1 MAGET
6 EATRSDTPTPGRFDA
21 LQNPTYRWL
30 WWGGIFVFLAS
41 QAQQVARGWLAYE
54 LTGNNKGLGGVIFGF
69 GVSSLIA
76 VPASGVVADRFSKRK
91 ILVFAQSAMAVAALG
106 IAIAVATDTVQYW
119 MLIVASVVQGSGMSF
134 LGPARLAM
142 TADLVDRKLLTNAI
156 FLSNA
161 SIQATRVIGPVV
173 AGVLIA
179 IEPVGIAGVYFIGTA
194 LAALSVATVAR
205 LPKTRPRARSGRS
218 AFGDLADGVRYVRRN
233 PQISRLLVIG
243 VLVVM
248 IGFPH
253 VTLLPGLVEDD
264 FELDAWA
271 FGALT
276 ASAAVGAVSAS
287 LFLANVENRRLG
299 AFQFRAGAIFAVSLA
314 VFAAIP
320 AYWPAAAVMVIVGG
334 ASSAFQAMNNS
345 QVLSIAD
352 VEYHGRV
359 QSLLMLAFTGFGL
372 AALPVGF
379 LADAYGIREVMV
391 VLGALVGVAVISG
404 ESWRSRQARDAPEVV
419 SL

>member
-1 MAGET
+1 MADEPST
-6 EATRSDTPTPGRFDA
+6 SDRPAGTPPGRFDA
-21 LQNPTYRWL
+21 LQNREYRWL
-30 WWGGIFVFLAS
+30 WWGGILVFLAS

-54 LTGNNKGLGGVIFGF
+54 LTGTNRGLGGVIFGF

-76 VPASGVVADRFSKRK
+76 VPASGVVADRFPKRL
-91 ILVFAQSAMAVAALG
+91 ILACAQSAMGIAALG
-106 IAIAVATDTVQYW
+106 IALAVATDRIEYW

-142 TADLVDRKLLTNAI
+142 TADLVDRSRLTNAI

-161 SIQATRVIGPVV
+161 SIQATRVLGPVV

-179 IEPVGIAGVYFIGTA
+179 VEPVGIDGVYFIGTA
-194 LAALSVATVAR
+194 LTALSVLSVTR
-205 LPKTRPRARSGRS
+205 LPPSPPRRRSTRS
-218 AFGDLADGVRYVRRN
+218 AFGDLADGVAYVRRN
-233 PQISRLLVIG
+233 AQLKRLLVIG

-276 ASAAVGAVSAS
+276 ASAAVGAVAAS
-287 LFLANVENRRLG
+287 LSLANVDSRRLSPL
-299 AFQFRAGAIFAVSLA
+299 QFRAGIIFAVALA

-320 AYWPAAAVMVIVGG
+320 VYWPAAAVMVVVGG

-345 QVLSIAD
+345 QVLTIAD

-359 QSLLMLAFTGFGL
+359 QSLIMLAFTGFGL
-372 AALPVGF
+372 AALPVGL
-379 LADAYGIREVMV
+379 LADEFGIREVMV
-391 VLGALVGVAVISG
+391 GEGVLLGVVVLLG
-404 ESWRSRQARDAPEVV
+404 EVWRRRDAGPEVPA
-419 SL
+419 L

>member
-1 MAGET
+1 M
-6 EATRSDTPTPGRFDA
+6 R
-21 LQNPTYRWL
+21 NPTYRWL

-54 LTGNNKGLGGVIFGF
+54 LTGDNAGLGGVIFGF

-91 ILVFAQSAMAVAALG
+91 ILVFAQSAMALAALG
-106 IAIAVATDTVQYW
+106 IAIAVATDTIAYW

-142 TADLVDRKLLTNAI
+142 TADLVDRSLLTNAI

-161 SIQATRVIGPVV
+161 SIQATRVVGPVV

-179 IEPVGIAGVYFIGTA
+179 VEPVGTGGVYFIGTA
-194 LAALSVATVAR
+194 LAVLSVLTVAQ
-205 LPKTRPRARSGRS
+205 LPATAPRPPTGRS

-233 PQISRLLVIG
+233 PQLSRLLVIG

-276 ASAAVGAVSAS
+276 ATAAVGAVTAS
-287 LFLANVENRRLG
+287 LSLANVDGKRLG
-299 AFQFRAGAIFAVSLA
+299 PLQFRAGIAFAISLA

-320 AYWPAAAVMVIVGG
+320 QYWPAAAVMVIVGG

-345 QVLSIAD
+345 QVLTIAD

-359 QSLLMLAFTGFGL
+359 QSLIMLAFTGFGL

-391 VLGALVGVAVISG
+391 AMGLLLGLVVVAG
-404 ESWRSRQARDAPEVV
+404 EGWRRRQFARRPEVAA
-419 SL
+419 L